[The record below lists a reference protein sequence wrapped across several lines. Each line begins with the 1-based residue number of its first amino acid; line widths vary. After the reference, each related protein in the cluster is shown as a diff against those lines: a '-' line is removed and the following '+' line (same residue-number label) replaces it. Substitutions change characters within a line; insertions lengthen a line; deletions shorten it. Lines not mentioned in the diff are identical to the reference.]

1 MLWGEYPALV
11 HAHASSQDM
20 VRGVVC
26 KIKSEE
32 EVNRLEA
39 YETHMYYRSGF
50 TAWLDDGSKIWGE
63 MFIWGGDP
71 SHLREGT
78 FSLQD
83 WLRKRKQKQEQEQET
98 TTTC

>member
-11 HAHASSQDM
+11 DASSQDL

-50 TAWLDDGSKIWGE
+50 IVYCTAGRWSKD
-63 MFIWGGDP
+63 MGGNVR
-71 SHLREGT
+71 LGR
-78 FSLQD
+78 
-83 WLRKRKQKQEQEQET
+83 
-98 TTTC
+98 